1 MMKTQFTSAILVFI
15 AILAFSCSDKDKNPP
30 GTKETVYKGTGNMT
44 IRYYDYDIGS
54 GTDVFIEEKTYQFPV
69 VAITGPYLKEGN
81 NRESNSF
88 NLIVG
93 PDRDLTTDEEGQID
107 IISAML
113 FMTSTGNLLL
123 QYWDIDYNNGQVSG
137 TLSDMHLPEAA
148 AGNILWAWEDVA
160 GIIITSP
167 FPLAKGTQ
175 MTGTLDQKSISLH
188 VWGESNSTYRK
199 FDFTMQ
205 AVAQ

>member
-1 MMKTQFTSAILVFI
+1 MKTKIVLIILITWIGVS
-15 AILAFSCSDKDKNPP
+15 LSCNDKDQNNPP
-30 GTKETVYKGTGNMT
+30 GTTETVYKGTGNMT
-44 IRYYDYDIGS
+44 IQYYDYDIVS
-54 GTDVFIEEKTYQFPV
+54 GHDVFIEGKSYQFPV

-81 NRESNSF
+81 NRETNVF
-88 NLIVG
+88 NLVIG
-93 PDRDLTTDEEGQID
+93 PDRDLTTDEEGHID

-113 FMTSTGNLLL
+113 FNTSTGRLLL
-123 QYWDIDYNNGQVSG
+123 QYWDLAYNNNQLTG

-167 FPLAKGTQ
+167 FPLGKGTQ
-175 MTGTLDQKSISLH
+175 MSGTLDQKTISLH
-188 VWGESNSTYRK
+188 IWGESNSTYRK

-205 AVAQ
+205 ATAQ

>member
-1 MMKTQFTSAILVFI
+1 MKTSITSAVLVFI
-15 AILAFSCSDKDKNPP
+15 GIAFFSCTDKDNNPP

-44 IRYYDYDIGS
+44 IRYYEYDIIS
-54 GTDVFIEEKTYQFPV
+54 GTDVFIEEKSYQFPV

-81 NRESNSF
+81 NRESNAF
-88 NLIVG
+88 NLVIG
-93 PDRDLTTDEEGQID
+93 PDRDLTTDEEGHID

-113 FMTSTGNLLL
+113 FLTSTGNLLL
-123 QYWDIDYNNGQVSG
+123 QYWDIGYNNGQLSG

-175 MTGTLDQKSISLH
+175 MTGTLDNKSISLH
-188 VWGESNSTYRK
+188 IWGESNSTYRK
-199 FDFTMQ
+199 FDLTMQ
-205 AVAQ
+205 ASAQ